1 MKLGILFRRT
11 VYRELRS
18 SVGYYD
24 ARRIIRSIE
33 KNSEKVT
40 NMEDLMRIL
49 DSTGFDER
57 QLRLTTE
64 IVRKY
69 SPLLK
74 KGQDS
79 ISIDRPTFD
88 NLTAPVSAI
97 SEKDHGLT
105 WLNGDHSG
113 RSDQKQDC

>member
-1 MKLGILFRRT
+1 MKLGILFKRT

-33 KNSEKVT
+33 KNSEQVR
-40 NMEDLMRIL
+40 NMEELMKIL
-49 DSTGFDER
+49 NSAGFDER

-64 IVRKY
+64 IAGKY

-79 ISIDRPTFD
+79 ISIDRSTFN

-97 SEKDHGLT
+97 SEKDQGLT
-105 WLNGDHSG
+105 WLNGDHSA
-113 RSDQKQDC
+113 RSNQK

>member
-1 MKLGILFRRT
+1 MNVGILFKRT

-33 KNSEKVT
+33 KNSAKVR
-40 NMEDLMRIL
+40 NMEELMKIL
-49 DSTGFDER
+49 NSAGFDER

-64 IVRKY
+64 IARKY

-97 SEKDHGLT
+97 SEKDQGLT
-105 WLNGDHSG
+105 WLNGDHSA
-113 RSDQKQDC
+113 RSDQK

>member
-1 MKLGILFRRT
+1 MKLGILFKRT

-33 KNSEKVT
+33 KNSEKVR
-40 NMEDLMRIL
+40 NMEELMKIL
-49 DSTGFDER
+49 NATGFDER

-74 KGQDS
+74 KEQDF

-97 SEKDHGLT
+97 SEKDRGLT
-105 WLNGDHSG
+105 WLNGNHSA
-113 RSDQKQDC
+113 RSNQKQDC

>member
-1 MKLGILFRRT
+1 MKLGILFKRT

-33 KNSEKVT
+33 KNSEQVR
-40 NMEDLMRIL
+40 NMDELMKIL
-49 DSTGFDER
+49 NSAGFDER

-64 IVRKY
+64 IAGKY

-79 ISIDRPTFD
+79 ISIDRPTFN

-97 SEKDHGLT
+97 SEKDQGLT
-105 WLNGDHSG
+105 WLNGDHSA
-113 RSDQKQDC
+113 RSNQK